1 MASGLLEQ
9 REGAPIAGSAS
20 EPDESAAVP
29 EPVSIQTP
37 VNIRSVALSLLAAAT
52 AIVLL
57 RYMQSVIIPFV
68 LAALIFYGLDPAVDR
83 LQRWGLPRSIGAGLM
98 IALFVASIGGLAY
111 VLEDE
116 VIRTVDRLPQAVR
129 TVQKMLRQQ
138 KGDGGALSRIQ
149 TAAKEIEVS
158 TSAPPTAPVDGGVAR
173 VQVAEPAFN
182 ASDYLWAGS
191 LGLLNAVNNGIMI
204 LFLTYFML
212 LSDDLF
218 KRKLVEI
225 AGPTLSKKK
234 ITVKILD
241 DIAGQIERFLVIQ
254 VVTSCAVGVATWLAL
269 WAMGLREAALWG
281 FFAGLFNSI
290 PYYGPLIVTGGLSA
304 VAFLQFGTV
313 SMTSAVAGVAL
324 LITTIEGS
332 LLTPAWLG
340 HVAQMNKIAVFAGLL
355 FWSWMWGVTGMLL
368 AIPMMMILKAVCDRV
383 DDLQPIGQLLGE

>member
-1 MASGLLEQ
+1 VASGLLEIPD
-9 REGAPIAGSAS
+9 GAPTAGTS
-20 EPDESAAVP
+20 ERNDLVAGP
-29 EPVSIQTP
+29 EPVSIQTA
-37 VNIRSVALSLLAAAT
+37 VNIRSVALSLVAAAA

-68 LAALIFYGLDPAVDR
+68 LAALIFYALDPAVDR
-83 LQRWGLPRSIGAGLM
+83 MQRWGLPRAIGAGLM
-98 IALFVASIGGLAY
+98 IGLFVASILGLAY
-111 VLEDE
+111 ALEGE

-129 TVQKMLRQQ
+129 SVQRMMRQD
-138 KGDGGALSRIQ
+138 KGDGGALSKIR
-149 TAAKEIEVS
+149 AAAQEIEAS
-158 TSAPPTAPVDGGVAR
+158 TSEPPAPPVDRSVAR

-191 LGLLNAVNNGIMI
+191 LSVLNAVNNGIMI

-212 LSDDLF
+212 LTDELF

-225 AGPTLSKKK
+225 AGPTLSDKK

-241 DIAGQIERFLVIQ
+241 DIAGQVERFLVIQ

-304 VAFLQFGTV
+304 VAFLQFGTF
-313 SMTSAVAGVAL
+313 SMTGAVAGVAL
-324 LITTIEGS
+324 LITTLEGS
-332 LLTPAWLG
+332 LLTPALLG
-340 HVAQMNKIAVFAGLL
+340 RVAQMNKVAIFAGLL
-355 FWSWMWGVTGMLL
+355 FWSWMWGITGMLL
-368 AIPMMMILKAVCDRV
+368 AIPMMMIIKAICDRV
-383 DDLQPIGQLLGE
+383 DGLQPVGQLLGE

>member
-1 MASGLLEQ
+1 VASGLLEKPD
-9 REGAPIAGSAS
+9 GAPTAGAS
-20 EPDESAAVP
+20 ERNDLVAGP

-37 VNIRSVALSLLAAAT
+37 VNIQSVALSLVAAAA

-68 LAALIFYGLDPAVDR
+68 LAALIFYALDPAVDR
-83 LQRWGLPRSIGAGLM
+83 MQRWGLPRAIGAGLM
-98 IALFVASIGGLAY
+98 IGLFVASILGLAY
-111 VLEDE
+111 ALEGE

-129 TVQKMLRQQ
+129 SVQRMMRQD
-138 KGDGGALSRIQ
+138 KGDGGALSKIRA
-149 TAAKEIEVS
+149 AAKEIEAS
-158 TSAPPTAPVDGGVAR
+158 TSEPPAAPVDRSVAR

-191 LGLLNAVNNGIMI
+191 LGVLNAVNNGIMI

-212 LSDDLF
+212 LTDELF

-225 AGPTLSKKK
+225 AGPTLSDKK

-241 DIAGQIERFLVIQ
+241 DIAGQVERFLVIQ
-254 VVTSCAVGVATWLAL
+254 VVTSCVVGVATWLAL

-304 VAFLQFGTV
+304 VAFLQFGTF
-313 SMTSAVAGVAL
+313 SMTGAVAGVAL
-324 LITTIEGS
+324 LITTLEGS
-332 LLTPAWLG
+332 LLTPALLG
-340 HVAQMNKIAVFAGLL
+340 RVAQMNKVAVFAGLL
-355 FWSWMWGVTGMLL
+355 FWSWMWGITGMLL
-368 AIPMMMILKAVCDRV
+368 AIPMMMIIKAVCDRV
-383 DDLQPIGQLLGE
+383 DGLQPVGQLLGE